1 MAFLQDYQ
9 SLGVIGRGAFATIYK
24 VKHLNLEYVRA
35 LKVLKD
41 DVVSEEDKAYKTFVK
56 ECRVLLKIGN
66 GCHPNIVRIYQPRL
80 VDNRAMVEM
89 DYVNGCTLLDY
100 LKENKFMPID
110 EVMRMV
116 EQIGGAL
123 AYCHHDIYLDQ
134 MSAQEDNLKIDPSD
148 ARRYLI
154 DDAKRQEL
162 IDKYQVI
169 HNDLHSNNVMR
180 RNYDGNFVLLDFGL
194 SIQDHQAV
202 KSSSRQGGAPEY
214 KSPEKWDNDNV
225 ETTQNDIYSFGVL
238 MYEALAG
245 RVPFELDAETFQS
258 DELKALNTIRKQ
270 HCEQAPP
277 PLEPMR
283 RQAYLAAHPEAGS
296 WSKDYPEWL
305 EKMVMKCLAKDPGE
319 RYADA
324 KELMED
330 FNRHCPGEGAWD
342 TDEVFEVSEVDV
354 EPVVLND
361 EGLAALQRENSSLKK
376 DLANRMALIASL
388 REKNNDLENELDSIH
403 SGGANADIAVQA
415 ANERARKAES
425 DRNSLRIERNV
436 LRTQVRDL
444 ERQLRH
450 ASNGNNSESS
460 TNWLGRLTLIL
471 LISTIIGIL
480 LGALTYSFFM
490 GG

>member
-24 VKHLNLEYVRA
+24 VKHLDLGYVRA

-41 DVVSEEDKAYKTFVK
+41 DVVSEEDKAYRTFVK

-89 DYVNGCTLLDY
+89 DYVNGCTLLEY
-100 LKENKFMPID
+100 LKDKKFMPID
-110 EVMRMV
+110 EVLRMM

-134 MSAQEDNLKIDPSD
+134 MSAQEDGLKRDPAD
-148 ARRYLI
+148 ARQFLI
-154 DDAKRQEL
+154 DDVKRSEL
-162 IDKYQVI
+162 IEKYQVI

-214 KSPEKWDNDNV
+214 KSPEKWDNENV
-225 ETTQNDIYSFGVL
+225 ETTQNDIYSFGIL

-245 RVPFELDAETFQS
+245 RVPFELDTVTYQS

-277 PLEPMR
+277 PLEPLR
-283 RQAYLAAHPEAGS
+283 RQAYLAAHPEAAA
-296 WSKDYPEWL
+296 WSSDIPEWL
-305 EKMVMKCLAKDPGE
+305 EKMVMKCLAKNPSE

-330 FNRHCPGEGAWD
+330 FNRYRPRTWD
-342 TDEVFEVSEVDV
+342 NDDVFEVSEVNV
-354 EPVVLND
+354 EPVVVNGD
-361 EGLAALQRENSSLKK
+361 GLATLQRENAALKK
-376 DLANRMALIASL
+376 DIASRMAQLASM
-388 REKNNDLENELDSIH
+388 REQINTLESQMNSVN
-403 SGGANADIAVQA
+403 SGNANADIAVQA
-415 ANERARKAES
+415 ANERARRAELE
-425 DRNSLRIERNV
+425 RNSLR
-436 LRTQVRDL
+436 TQVTDL
-444 ERQLRH
+444 ERKLRD
-450 ASNGNNSESS
+450 SRNNKKSESS
-460 TNWLGRLTLIL
+460 TNSLMRLMLIL
-471 LISTIIGIL
+471 LISTVLGIL
-480 LGALTYSFFM
+480 LGAMTYTFFM